1 MTERQSLSVDEER
14 LWTSLMELA
23 RIGATPKGGC
33 NRLALTDDDMAGRD
47 LFVRWAKEAGCT
59 VSVDPMGNIFARR
72 PGTDDSLTPVMTGSH
87 LDTQPTGGKFDG
99 ALGVM
104 CGLEVL
110 RVIHDRGLR
119 TKRPIEVV
127 AWTNEEGSRF
137 APPMVGSGVFA
148 GVFDLDYG
156 LSRQDMNGVT
166 IGQELERIGYAGT
179 TPLGHQVNAYI
190 EAHIEQGPILEAERK
205 TIGVVSGAQAQRWYE
220 ITLTGQ
226 DAHAGTTPMERRRD
240 ALVGAAN
247 IITEV
252 NRLAASVADGRGTVG
267 VLEVSPGSRNTI
279 PGKVFFT
286 MDIRHPRDDVLAN
299 MAADM
304 REYVAGVAKEHGLG
318 IEIREVYQVEA
329 LQFDARVKGAVATSA
344 AKLGYETMEIVSG
357 AGHDACNI
365 AKIAPTAMVFIPCE
379 NGLSHN
385 EVEQAAKADVAA
397 GCSVLLNAMLEL
409 ADG

>member
-110 RVIHDRGLR
+110 RVIHDHGLR

-397 GCSVLLNAMLEL
+397 GCNVLLNAMLEL